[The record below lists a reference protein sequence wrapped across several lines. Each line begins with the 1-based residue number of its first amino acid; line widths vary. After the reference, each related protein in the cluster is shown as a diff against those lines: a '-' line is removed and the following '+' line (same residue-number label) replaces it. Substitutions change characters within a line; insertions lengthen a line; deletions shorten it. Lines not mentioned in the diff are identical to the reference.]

1 MKKVLNG
8 IDLTL
13 EVNEDC
19 EQMARSVM
27 NGALNFNK
35 SGTKATFV
43 EAAPRRAHTRNT
55 KVWDG
60 ELLSMIL
67 KPNGVYQVH
76 TKNVNPLAVD
86 NFEMRM
92 YNEACA
98 LVLLIR
104 DAKVASRN

>member
-1 MKKVLNG
+1 MKKQVKG

-13 EVNEDC
+13 VVNDEC
-19 EQMARSVM
+19 EQTTRKVM

-104 DAKVASRN
+104 DSKIVSRN

>member
-1 MKKVLNG
+1 MRKVLNG

-60 ELLSMIL
+60 ELLSMIM

-76 TKNVNPLAVD
+76 TKSVNPLTVKD
-86 NFEMRM
+86 FVQRM

-98 LVLLIR
+98 VLIK
-104 DAKVASRN
+104 AKNN

>member
-1 MKKVLNG
+1 MKKMING

-13 EVNEDC
+13 VVNDEC
-19 EQMARSVM
+19 EQTTRKVM
-27 NGALNFNK
+27 NGALDFNK

-60 ELLSMIL
+60 ELLSMIM

-76 TKNVNPLAVD
+76 TKSVNPLTVKD
-86 NFEMRM
+86 FVRRM

-98 LVLLIR
+98 VLIK
-104 DAKVASRN
+104 AKNN

>member
-1 MKKVLNG
+1 MRKVLNG

-27 NGALNFNK
+27 NGAMNINK

-60 ELLSMIL
+60 ELLSMIM

-76 TKNVNPLAVD
+76 TKSVNPLTVKD
-86 NFEMRM
+86 FVQRM

-98 LVLLIR
+98 VLIK
-104 DAKVASRN
+104 AKNN